1 SLSVGILCLLLSPR
15 AGAAVAECAPGTP
28 GGLNPYDARPR
39 ASASA
44 PRLPDPILLR
54 QVRQAA
60 DRRRR
65 LSLDRDPWR
74 ARSCVPKR
82 SPENDRLPLLERSS
96 GQAPTGLAQTP
107 VPWTGNRSTRRI
119 SCAVSEPR
127 RVRGVTQD
135 RILRGPQNLGAGSGT
150 RWYLV
155 RSH

>member
-1 SLSVGILCLLLSPR
+1 MSLSVASQRLRPASHAEQNRPISLGDSTSLADTIPVPRQTWQFVSDPVSSLSVGILCLLLSPR

-65 LSLDRDPWR
+65 LSLDRDPGW

-82 SPENDRLPLLERSS
+82 SPENDRLPLL
-96 GQAPTGLAQTP
+96 
-107 VPWTGNRSTRRI
+107 
-119 SCAVSEPR
+119 
-127 RVRGVTQD
+127 
-135 RILRGPQNLGAGSGT
+135 
-150 RWYLV
+150 
-155 RSH
+155 